1 MSFMAT
7 KVKKAQTKVS
17 SLTNDIRTKAVKI
30 IKKIILGQLS

>member
-7 KVKKAQTKVS
+7 KVKKAQTKV
-17 SLTNDIRTKAVKI
+17 LTNYIRTKAVKI